1 MKLLCAADL
10 HLGRQASRL
19 PEDLPRAG
27 LSPAAAWRRLV
38 DLAIAEGV
46 VAVVLAGDV
55 LDDENDFFEAFG
67 DLRAGAQRLSDA
79 GIRLVAVAGNHDVA
93 VLPRLA
99 QAVPGVSLLGAG
111 GVWESLTLEL
121 GGSAVNLVGWSWPQR
136 TVVASPLVGLDARLR
151 SLPPG
156 VTLGVLHCD
165 LDQPQSRY
173 APVAS
178 ADLQDG
184 RVDAWL
190 LGHVHKPTFARVP
203 GGTWVGYLGSVF
215 AADPGEEGERGAW
228 LLEVAGDGLGATPVP
243 LSPVRYDSLTVDV
256 SDVSSPDDAIAAISA
271 AVLAHADEMPA
282 PAVGGPS
289 VVGVRLSVV
298 GRTPLAKG
306 IRERLAKEDART
318 LRVTGDDVTC
328 FVHDVRVEVR
338 QDLDLPLLARR
349 DDPVGL
355 LARRLQLIDGPASP
369 EREALLERARAEM
382 RAVESIRHYAN
393 LEERELTDELVAGAL
408 RRAALRFLDEA
419 AR

>member
-1 MKLLCAADL
+1 
-10 HLGRQASRL
+10 
-19 PEDLPRAG
+19 
-27 LSPAAAWRRLV
+27 

-256 SDVSSPDDAIAAISA
+256 SDVSSPDDAIAAI
-271 AVLAHADEMPA
+271 
-282 PAVGGPS
+282 
-289 VVGVRLSVV
+289 R
-298 GRTPLAKG
+298 
-306 IRERLAKEDART
+306 
-318 LRVTGDDVTC
+318 
-328 FVHDVRVEVR
+328 
-338 QDLDLPLLARR
+338 
-349 DDPVGL
+349 
-355 LARRLQLIDGPASP
+355 
-369 EREALLERARAEM
+369 
-382 RAVESIRHYAN
+382 
-393 LEERELTDELVAGAL
+393 
-408 RRAALRFLDEA
+408 
-419 AR
+419 